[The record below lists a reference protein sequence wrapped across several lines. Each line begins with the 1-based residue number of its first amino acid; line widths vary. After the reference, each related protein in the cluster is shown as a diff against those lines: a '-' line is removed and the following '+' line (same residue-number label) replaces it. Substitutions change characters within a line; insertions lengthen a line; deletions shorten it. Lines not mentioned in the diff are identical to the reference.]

1 MNKIFSAITLTC
13 AMSPMALAQS
23 SVSLYGI
30 VDAGMVYSTMSG
42 DYIQDKTNVGLA
54 YGMQSGNRFGLKGR
68 EDLGSGTRATFQL
81 EGGFNL
87 GSGVLE
93 QSATIFN
100 RQSWVG
106 IENDRYG
113 YARLGLQYNFA
124 TDYFGAID
132 PFKLGFGQASM
143 GAAFGSTNMYRMSN
157 TIKYQSPEVSGFLF
171 GVGYSFANGV
181 TPFYYNQG
189 LTPNAIGTTDY
200 NFATA
205 NNNRQVTL
213 GIRYA
218 QGPLY
223 LAASYDNV
231 MGTNQ
236 PLNNSGS
243 NPSAW
248 NLGAAYDFNAFKLSL
263 AYGQMRGGLIRGQG
277 DGMTGPNEFYNPYWG
292 GGRLGLID
300 FNNRITTSS
309 YLIGASAPLSAAA
322 RIFASWTLVV
332 DGSEIT
338 QANQTAYNIGYS
350 YDFTKRTNIY
360 ALFSFMDNVNTTQSN
375 KSSVLGVGLRHM
387 F

>member
-54 YGMQSGNRFGLKGR
+54 YGMQSGNRFGLKGL

-189 LTPNAIGTTDY
+189 LTPNATGSTDY
-200 NFATA
+200 NFVTA

-231 MGTNQ
+231 MGINQ

-248 NLGAAYDFNAFKLSL
+248 NLGAAYDFNAFKVSL

-360 ALFSFMDNVNTTQSN
+360 AFFSFMDNVNTTQSN